1 VTQHAPTLQQRF
13 AASMAS
19 LQRDV
24 RKLQTRTAGID
35 SGFPLAALPAQVDPA
50 YTGTGDPNVLINGSA
65 ALSGPCQ
72 HLASYTPA
80 AGDQVLVIPVGVS
93 KTYVILGKLT

>member
-1 VTQHAPTLQQRF
+1 MTQHAPPIQQRF
-13 AASMAS
+13 SHALAK

-35 SGFPLAALPAQVDPA
+35 SGFPLAALPAVIDPA
-50 YTGTGDPNVLINGSA
+50 YTTGDPNVLVNGSA
-65 ALSGPCQ
+65 ALTGPCQ

-80 AGDQVLVIPVGVS
+80 ANDNVLVIPVGVNQA
-93 KTYVILGKLT
+93 YVVLGKLA